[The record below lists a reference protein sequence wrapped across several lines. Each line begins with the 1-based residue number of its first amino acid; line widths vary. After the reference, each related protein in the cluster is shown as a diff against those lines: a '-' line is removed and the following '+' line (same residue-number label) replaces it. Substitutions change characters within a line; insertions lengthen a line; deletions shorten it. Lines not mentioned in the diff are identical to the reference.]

1 MGITKE
7 HIILLLLFPL
17 TGFCQQGKI
26 FGSVTDSSNT
36 PLAGAHIYNKNTSQ
50 STISDNEGMFELK
63 NLPLQPQKLQI
74 SYTGFSSKKVTV
86 LLSIEIQTNKI
97 RISLTESTEML
108 KEVILNSNSEAMR
121 IKESPQMVS
130 LIKASDF
137 QHRSIATKDLL
148 GVASGVQI
156 RESGGIGNTT
166 EISIQGLTGKQV
178 KLFLDGIPLEFLFPI
193 QEFGIGPSLAML
205 PLQTIKQIEVY
216 KGTVPVHLGS
226 DALGGS
232 IHIISKSEQFDFIEG
247 TQGFSSFNTWQTTV
261 NGRKLLKNNWSI
273 GVNGFYTDT
282 DNNYAISDVQ
292 VINESGN
299 PENINTHK
307 FHDAFNSYSVQAS
320 IDTNDKKWTDH
331 SSLKF
336 VSAGFDDE
344 IQHNFEM
351 RQPYGEATNS
361 ASSFSAILDYR
372 KKELFKNL
380 NLETQWSYNFLTSKF
395 KDTSLNIYDW
405 TGNIIGQRISGGE
418 ITTSGN
424 DLTYKANTYSGR
436 LLLEYAPKENTQV
449 YLNSTSSFFYRTGE
463 DPIATSFYQQDFFQ
477 TPTEVLKHVMGLG
490 FSQKALDSKLHIN
503 SSIKWYYY
511 EANGPNIGNIDTGFL
526 ETKDAALGAGQ
537 SFSYKLSNSW
547 LLKASYEYATR
558 LPDRTESLGDFRFGI
573 TSNLN
578 LNPERSHNS
587 NLEINFIKKKW
598 NFSIN
603 GFFRSV
609 SNIIIL
615 QPVPPP
621 VLPSYENLLKAR
633 ILGSEGSFSYTPF
646 PAFTIRSSL
655 TYQQSTDRSEKDKA
669 GVSSNRYFG
678 EQLPNRP
685 TLFGNGEINS
695 KHKNI
700 LHKEDSLS
708 FWWRTN
714 YVKTF
719 FRYWEIDGREEDKLK
734 IPTQWLHQIGMS
746 YTDQSKHY
754 TFSLETHNLF
764 DTEAYD
770 NFGVQKPGRSL
781 HLKIRT
787 YFN

>member
-26 FGSVTDSSNT
+26 FGIVTDSSNT
-36 PLAGAHIYNKNTSQ
+36 PLAGTHIYNKNTSQ

-63 NLPLQPQKLQI
+63 NLPLQPQKIQI
-74 SYTGFSSKKVTV
+74 SYTGFSSKTITVSLSAKV
-86 LLSIEIQTNKI
+86 QTKKVK
-97 RISLTESTEML
+97 ISLSENTEML
-108 KEVILNSNSEAMR
+108 NEVILNSNSDAKKL
-121 IKESPQMVS
+121 KESSQIVS
-130 LIKASDF
+130 LIKANDF
-137 QHRSIATKDLL
+137 KHRSIATKDLL

-156 RESGGIGNTT
+156 RESGGIGNNA

-178 KLFLDGIPLEFLFPI
+178 KLFLDGIPLEFLFPV

-205 PLQTIKQIEVY
+205 PIQTIKQIEVY

-247 TQGFSSFNTWQTTV
+247 TQGFSSFNTWQTTIS
-261 NGRKLLKNNWSI
+261 GRKVLKNNWSI

-282 DNNYAISDVQ
+282 DNNYEINNVQ
-292 VINESGN
+292 VINENGN
-299 PENINTHK
+299 PEFINSNK
-307 FHDAFNSYSVQAS
+307 FHDAFSSYSVQANINTS
-320 IDTNDKKWTDH
+320 SKKWADY

-336 VSAGFDDE
+336 VLAGFDDE

-361 ASSFSAILDYR
+361 ASSLSTIFDYR

-395 KDTSLNIYDW
+395 RDTSLNIYDW
-405 TGNIIGQRISGGE
+405 TGNIVGQRVSGGE

-424 DLTYKANTYSGR
+424 DLTYRANTYSGR
-436 LLLEYAPKENTQV
+436 FLLEYNPKENTQV
-449 YLNSTSSFFYRTGE
+449 YLNTTSSFFHRTGK
-463 DPIATSFYQQDFFQ
+463 DPVANAYYQQDFFQ
-477 TPTEVLKHVMGLG
+477 TPTEVIKNVVGIGVSKKVLNE
-490 FSQKALDSKLHIN
+490 KLHSN
-503 SSIKWYYY
+503 SSVKWYYY
-511 EANGPNIGNIDTGFL
+511 DASGPNVGNSDITQQ
-526 ETKDAALGAGQ
+526 ETNDAAFGVGQ
-537 SFSYKLSNSW
+537 SFSFKVSNSW

-573 TSNLN
+573 ASNLN
-578 LNPERSHNS
+578 LSPERSHNA
-587 NLEINFIKKKW
+587 NLEINLTKKRW
-598 NFSIN
+598 NLSLN
-603 GFFRSV
+603 GFLRSV

-633 ILGSEGSFSYTPF
+633 ILGAEGSLSYSPIR
-646 PAFTIRSSL
+646 AITIRSSL

-669 GVSSNRYFG
+669 GVSSNRYFE

-746 YTDQSKHY
+746 YTDQNKHY